1 MTLLIPT
8 LRETP
13 GIAEDGALAQSGKV
27 YTDEIRQ
34 LFREFRD
41 AENELA
47 AAASR
52 MAGRRTEIAVIV
64 GVVAVG
70 ASTTLII
77 LFGIVLSQ
85 SIGRPVRAVAS
96 GASRLAAGELDHRL
110 PEHGPGEIG
119 DLTHAF
125 NAMAERLEEGR
136 AGAAGSRT
144 TSSARASG

>member
-1 MTLLIPT
+1 MALLIPS
-8 LRETP
+8 LQETP
-13 GIAEDGALAQSGKV
+13 SIAEDGALAQSGKG

-47 AAASR
+47 AEASQ
-52 MAGRRTEIAVIV
+52 MAGRRTELAVIV
-64 GVVAVG
+64 GLVAVG

-77 LFGIVLSQ
+77 LFGIMLSQ
-85 SIGRPVRAVAS
+85 SIGRRVRAVAS
-96 GASRLAAGELDHRL
+96 GASRLASGELEHRL

-119 DLTHAF
+119 ELTHAF
-125 NAMAERLEEGR
+125 NAMADGSRR
-136 AGAAGSRT
+136 AGGSCRSRT